1 MDLQGMTSTQ
11 KEELMSQVRQQMII
25 ANTQE
30 LLGKMTE
37 KCFKKCVSKPGSDG
51 LDNSEQK
58 CIAMCMDR

>member
-1 MDLQGMTSTQ
+1 MDGLNLSSSQ
-11 KEELMSQVRQQMII
+11 KDELMNQVRQQMII

-37 KCFKKCVSKPGSDG
+37 KCFKKCISKPGSE

>member
-1 MDLQGMTSTQ
+1 MDLTNLSSSQ
-11 KEELMSQVRQQMII
+11 KDELMTQVRNQMII

-30 LLGKMTE
+30 LLSKMSE
-37 KCFKKCVSKPGSDG
+37 KCFKKCVGKPGSDG